1 LAWIAKDSQK
11 DDAVDAR
18 KLAELLRLNRVH
30 EVYYEDRL
38 DHRSFKYLVVH
49 YEQLS
54 REQAR
59 LKSKIKARLRT
70 FGIIRKD
77 ARLFSSAGQTELFDS
92 IVDPLIK
99 NIFRQSFAILGQMLV
114 SLAEA
119 KTAMLEFSRR
129 LPEVRL
135 LQTAPGVGQITACRF
150 VAYVQTPQRFSNK
163 RKLWRYARL
172 GITRRESNGKRLAH
186 PHLDPAGCGSLKD
199 VSRKIFE
206 AARRTKTDNSFKR
219 FFENALFRHL
229 FSLSLILFHFL
240 VIHHYCLV
248 RVAQLRI
255 RHLKQKALHI
265 FRVLHLKNRFGV
277 KLTRVFDAFLTLDNI
292 VGKIQSQKVRFFLIT
307 TRRDF
312 AFCALDNHAAVVFG
326 KVVEFIG
333 RDLITDCLFQ
343 HVRVLFWKRMRNFFI
358 NEFGSFPRSIV
369 MPDKSFGGRL
379 LRHSVFGDDGS
390 RHFLRRGLPARDNLL
405 DGCLVNHHHF
415 VHFVHLVHILAG
427 NESAKS

>member
-1 LAWIAKDSQK
+1 LFT
-11 DDAVDAR
+11 R
-18 KLAELLRLNRVH
+18 
-30 EVYYEDRL
+30 
-38 DHRSFKYLVVH
+38 
-49 YEQLS
+49 EQLS
-54 REQAR
+54 RQQAR

-70 FGIIRKD
+70 FGIIGKD

-219 FFENALFRHL
+219 FFENALDNTKNSVHAR
-229 FSLSLILFHFL
+229 LSAQRKIL
-240 VIHHYCLV
+240 
-248 RVAQLRI
+248 ATLRAMWQANQPY
-255 RHLKQKALHI
+255 H
-265 FRVLHLKNRFGV
+265 
-277 KLTRVFDAFLTLDNI
+277 
-292 VGKIQSQKVRFFLIT
+292 
-307 TRRDF
+307 
-312 AFCALDNHAAVVFG
+312 
-326 KVVEFIG
+326 
-333 RDLITDCLFQ
+333 
-343 HVRVLFWKRMRNFFI
+343 
-358 NEFGSFPRSIV
+358 
-369 MPDKSFGGRL
+369 
-379 LRHSVFGDDGS
+379 DDG
-390 RHFLRRGLPARDNLL
+390 G
-405 DGCLVNHHHF
+405 
-415 VHFVHLVHILAG
+415 
-427 NESAKS
+427 